1 MLDQA
6 FQKIKQITATPEVGE
21 EYEAIVKSIMDY
33 GMFVEFL
40 PSKEGLLHISEIS
53 HARIEK
59 MEDAGFSK
67 GDKVQVKLVGIDN
80 KGRFKLSRK
89 VLLPAPAK
97 EEGSEE

>member
-1 MLDQA
+1 MSKW
-6 FQKIKQITATPEVGE
+6 FQIKTALSWDVSLTQLL
-21 EYEAIVKSIMDY
+21 ISLR
-33 GMFVEFL
+33 FVEFL

-80 KGRFKLSRK
+80 KGRFNGHRK
-89 VLLPAPAK
+89 QK
-97 EEGSEE
+97 QC